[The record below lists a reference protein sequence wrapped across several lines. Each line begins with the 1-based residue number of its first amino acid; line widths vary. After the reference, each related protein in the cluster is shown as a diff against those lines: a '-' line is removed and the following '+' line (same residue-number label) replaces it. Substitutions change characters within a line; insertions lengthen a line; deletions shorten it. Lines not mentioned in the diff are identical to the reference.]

1 MPSVVLL
8 MARSRSARSIGGGG
22 NAARSL
28 SIGQTA
34 LRKSGANSNAQNAH
48 VAIKEPFRGGIWE
61 GGGKNELICSFSLG
75 KVVEAAG
82 VETKVVEFSNWLMA
96 RDF

>member
-1 MPSVVLL
+1 LEAAGTEPDQS
-8 MARSRSARSIGGGG
+8 RSRNRLPKIRRKFERRERSTREKQ
-22 NAARSL
+22 A
-28 SIGQTA
+28 
-34 LRKSGANSNAQNAH
+34 
-48 VAIKEPFRGGIWE
+48 FRGGILE

-82 VETKVVEFSNWLMA
+82 VETKVGRLSNLLMA